1 MSIKNKIYSE
11 GCVRN
16 MKVLS
21 SRTDNSGFSVRIL
34 YYRLIYY
41 PLMTVVQLSDRD
53 IGTAIK
59 LKTDRYDNFRL
70 DADST
75 VHV

>member
-1 MSIKNKIYSE
+1 
-11 GCVRN
+11 
-16 MKVLS
+16 
-21 SRTDNSGFSVRIL
+21 
-34 YYRLIYY
+34 
-41 PLMTVVQLSDRD
+41 MTVVQLSDRD